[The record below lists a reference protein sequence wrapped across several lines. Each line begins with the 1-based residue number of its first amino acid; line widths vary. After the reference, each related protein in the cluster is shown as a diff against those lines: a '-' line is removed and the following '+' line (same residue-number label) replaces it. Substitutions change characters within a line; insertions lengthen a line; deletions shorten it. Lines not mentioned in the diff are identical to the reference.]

1 MAIIPIH
8 IVDAF
13 ADRPFTGNPAA
24 IIPNAASL
32 TDEEMLQIAEELSME
47 AGFVV
52 PPEARDADVKIRFFT
67 QRREATFSGHVVI
80 AAFVSLADR
89 GFFKPTPEGLQ
100 LHQET
105 GAGVYPVTLTA
116 AEDGRTQVSLELPQP
131 RFGEPVAAAE
141 VGAALHLPA
150 EAFQI
155 GDHRPQRVS
164 CGFDILV
171 APVADRDVIRGSF
184 RDLEAIQKLAD
195 LRGVAGLALFCP
207 ETMTSGA
214 DFHCR
219 YFFPGEACC
228 EDVASGTSMGAIA
241 AYAVA
246 NELVARQ
253 SHIRLRFEQ
262 GFSLG
267 RGNRGEVVVRM
278 LNDEVRHVEL
288 IGSGSVVMR
297 GSFQFARKTQRAAI

>member
-52 PPEARDADVKIRFFT
+52 PPDARDADVKIRFFT
-67 QRREATFSGHVVI
+67 QRREATFSGHVVV

-100 LHQET
+100 LRQET
-105 GAGVYPVTLTA
+105 SAGVYPVTLA
-116 AEDGRTQVSLELPQP
+116 AGADGQTKVTLELPPP
-131 RFGEPVAAAE
+131 RFGEPVATAE
-141 VGAALHLPA
+141 IGAALHLPV
-150 EAFQI
+150 EAFEMA
-155 GDHRPQRVS
+155 GHRPQRVS

-171 APVADRDVIRGSF
+171 TPVDDRDVIRGSF
-184 RDLEAIQKLAD
+184 RDIESIQKLAD

-207 ETMTSGA
+207 ETMTNEV
-214 DFHCR
+214 DYYCR
-219 YFFPGEACC
+219 YFFPGESCC

-241 AYAVA
+241 AYAVE
-246 NELVARQ
+246 NGLVPRQELVK
-253 SHIRLRFEQ
+253 LRFEQ
-262 GFSLG
+262 GHSLG
-267 RGNRGEVVVRM
+267 RPNRGEVVVRVI
-278 LNDEVRHVEL
+278 NDEIRHVEL

-297 GSFQFARKTQRAAI
+297 GSFQFARRAKRAAI